1 MRNRGKIESTVSNA
15 RAVLTVQDELG
26 SFDRYVWGFVDGT
39 PLVSSFEQLDEL
51 PATTPES
58 VAMSKDMKR
67 RGFRFVGPT
76 TVYAFMQA
84 TGLADDHLASCF
96 RRRRL
101 TTRGGTP
108 RT

>member
-1 MRNRGKIESTVSNA
+1 MRLAAE
-15 RAVLTVQDELG
+15 DEVG

-39 PLVSSFEQLDEL
+39 PRVSSFEQLDEL
-51 PATTPES
+51 PSTTPES

-84 TGLADDHLASCF
+84 TGLADDHLVSCY
-96 RRRRL
+96 RHAELR
-101 TTRGGTP
+101 
-108 RT
+108 